1 MNRAQNRAVSGAG
14 NLKTAHPRFK
24 PGNRSNTTE
33 ATVMKLFDPTTA
45 PAARAL
51 ALARRPTTLAG
62 LRLGLV
68 DNTKFNSDT
77 LLRKLAERLQQ
88 RHDTRVTVTRRKR
101 SPSHEIDEND
111 IKTLR
116 SQADLVVSGIGD

>member
-1 MNRAQNRAVSGAG
+1 
-14 NLKTAHPRFK
+14 
-24 PGNRSNTTE
+24 
-33 ATVMKLFDPTTA
+33 MKLFDPTTA

-111 IKTLR
+111 IKPLR

>member
-1 MNRAQNRAVSGAG
+1 
-14 NLKTAHPRFK
+14 
-24 PGNRSNTTE
+24 
-33 ATVMKLFDPTTA
+33 MKLFDPTSKPVERAVKLA
-45 PAARAL
+45 P
-51 ALARRPTTLAG
+51 RPASPRG

-77 LLRKLAERLQQ
+77 LLKKLAERLRE
-88 RHDTRVTVTRRKR
+88 RHGAQVTVTRRKR

>member
-1 MNRAQNRAVSGAG
+1 
-14 NLKTAHPRFK
+14 
-24 PGNRSNTTE
+24 
-33 ATVMKLFDPTTA
+33 MKLFDPTTA
-45 PAARAL
+45 PAARVLTL
-51 ALARRPTTLAG
+51 AKRPASLAG

-77 LLRKLAERLQQ
+77 LLHKLADRLQR
-88 RHDTRVTVTRRKR
+88 RHGAQVTVTRRKR

>member
-1 MNRAQNRAVSGAG
+1 
-14 NLKTAHPRFK
+14 
-24 PGNRSNTTE
+24 
-33 ATVMKLFDPTTA
+33 MKLFDPTTA

-51 ALARRPTTLAG
+51 TLARRPGSLAG

-77 LLRKLAERLQQ
+77 LLRMLAERLQR
-88 RHDTRVTVTRRKR
+88 RHGTRVSITRRKR
-101 SPSHEIDEND
+101 SPSHEIDEEAV
-111 IKTLR
+111 KALR

>member
-1 MNRAQNRAVSGAG
+1 
-14 NLKTAHPRFK
+14 
-24 PGNRSNTTE
+24 
-33 ATVMKLFDPTTA
+33 MKLFDPTSA
-45 PAARAL
+45 PAVRAL
-51 ALARRPTTLAG
+51 TLAPRPAGLAG

-77 LLRKLAERLQQ
+77 LLRMLAERLQR
-88 RHDTRVTVTRRKR
+88 RHGTRVTVTRRKR

-116 SQADLVVSGIGD
+116 AQADLVVSGIGD